1 MKYLNVKLAFCGMF
15 MNTTLRAGVHLGK
28 DYDTHLHYAKNHV
41 WDSLGQ
47 LFGETKRLICEQSE
61 ILGPETPEIVGRGER
76 FRRTQI
82 TNISCACDCGR
93 RPVSVGAFFFL
104 LSSSSHPESCFEI
117 QNFWRKNDVSGKARG
132 EEGGNEKM
140 KQKKEFFSPLS
151 LLSAFAG
158 LRYEN
163 N

>member
-1 MKYLNVKLAFCGMF
+1 
-15 MNTTLRAGVHLGK
+15 MNTTLRAAVHLGK

-47 LFGETKRLICEQSE
+47 LFGETKRLICKQSE
-61 ILGPETPEIVGRGER
+61 ILGPKTQEIVGRCER
-76 FRRTQI
+76 FRRTQK
-82 TNISCACDCGR
+82 TKNSCACDCGR

-104 LSSSSHPESCFEI
+104 LSSSLTQNRALKFRFLEKKRCFREGPGGGA
-117 QNFWRKNDVSGKARG
+117 WV

-140 KQKKEFFSPLS
+140 KKKTIFFTSLS
-151 LLSAFAG
+151 LSFPLLRR